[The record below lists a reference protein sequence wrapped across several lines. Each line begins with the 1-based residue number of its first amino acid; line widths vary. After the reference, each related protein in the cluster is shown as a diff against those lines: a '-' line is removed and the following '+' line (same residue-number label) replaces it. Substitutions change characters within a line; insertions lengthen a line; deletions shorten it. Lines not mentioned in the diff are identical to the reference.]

1 MGTIRQNLL
10 AKKLTKQ
17 NGSFGRARWKKS
29 SSFTRE
35 RHQILI
41 FTMGTTDPR
50 KTIFQHSAIQV
61 LAHHIGYRRRPLAV
75 FLFEP
80 QIVLSH
86 KAIKVMKQYRIER
99 SLLRVSSCK
108 NRSAH
113 FHLCL
118 SCPPFL
124 PSSQQV
130 EDYLR
135 MFLVTRLHEHTRE
148 FLARSRE
155 PQCTARKLTSLIHAG
170 TIKLRINM
178 LYYSK

>member
-1 MGTIRQNLL
+1 MNMWIPVEHVACCGNRKNRSGHTPVRNGDFKILADCLPGATAKLGEQLAIIQEKNAKHFRNRKNHVPVGTIRQNLL

-35 RHQILI
+35 RQQILV

-61 LAHHIGYRRRPLAV
+61 LAHYIGYHRTPLAV

-99 SLLRVSSCK
+99 SLLRVSSWK
-108 NRSAH
+108 KP
-113 FHLCL
+113 L
-118 SCPPFL
+118 
-124 PSSQQV
+124 
-130 EDYLR
+130 
-135 MFLVTRLHEHTRE
+135 
-148 FLARSRE
+148 
-155 PQCTARKLTSLIHAG
+155 
-170 TIKLRINM
+170 
-178 LYYSK
+178 